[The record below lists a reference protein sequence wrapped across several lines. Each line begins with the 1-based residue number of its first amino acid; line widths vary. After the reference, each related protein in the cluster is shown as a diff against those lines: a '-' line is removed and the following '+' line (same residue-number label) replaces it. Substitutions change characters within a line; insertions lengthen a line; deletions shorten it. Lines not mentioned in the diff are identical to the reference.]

1 MRIYA
6 EKYTILE
13 NPLIGIKKKREKKQ
27 TRWKIICKMNIFP
40 CTFVQKFAQFSSFG
54 KLNIKRNTNSKI
66 ENSKISSLNNFNSG
80 ISTIPF
86 YQFCLIRKQN
96 KWKTHG
102 GRGGGGRR
110 AGEGGGKK
118 YIFTYRARWIN
129 KATSEISLH
138 FEIIHTHAP
147 PTHASC
153 THQAGTDGRAR
164 N

>member
-1 MRIYA
+1 MKLKIKKRWG
-6 EKYTILE
+6 YTRKNTRYWKIHSLA
-13 NPLIGIKKKREKKQ
+13 LKKKREKKQ

-102 GRGGGGRR
+102 RRGGGGGRGR
-110 AGEGGGKK
+110 GRGEKK
-118 YIFTYRARWIN
+118 NTYSRIARD
-129 KATSEISLH
+129 E
-138 FEIIHTHAP
+138 
-147 PTHASC
+147 
-153 THQAGTDGRAR
+153 
-164 N
+164 